1 MKRYRIRELL
11 VFCLVAG
18 MTAGLW
24 AKTQWTRITPQKF
37 DRKVTLLISEKN
49 RTYFELHKDSEI
61 ELHLSGPT
69 ELKVISRV
77 QIPSSKT
84 EQRYSYMLRR
94 DDGEWIKYSQRD
106 DVATHVQLKQNDSQ
120 KISNSK
126 TRVFEIPAGSHTYVF
141 RLPDNSSRREFL
153 RFHLRK
159 GDIGAPVKTVAITP
173 QSASESV
180 ELIVG
185 EEITTYYR
193 LRNENPV
200 NLTLIGPAS
209 LKILT
214 RLEYSSIMRGQQNY
228 RLQVFEDDSI
238 KSTYSLNSQKS
249 DVCKYKEPSSLVP
262 SKAEKIQLEIPAGE
276 HAYRF
281 VLPENHRTVL
291 IKFLLPK
298 KYLAGEP

>member
-1 MKRYRIRELL
+1 MKSYRIREAL
-11 VFCLVAG
+11 VLCLVAG
-18 MTAGLW
+18 MTMSLW
-24 AKTQWTRITPQKF
+24 AKTQWTRITPQKY
-37 DRKVTLLISEKN
+37 DKKVTLRISEKN
-49 RTYFELHKDSEI
+49 RTYFELRKDSEI

-69 ELKVISRV
+69 KLSVISRV
-77 QIPSSKT
+77 QIPSSRS
-84 EQRYSYMLRR
+84 EQRYSYMLQR

-106 DVATHVQLKQNDSQ
+106 EVATHVHLKQDDS
-120 KISNSK
+120 KRISNSK
-126 TRVFEIPAGSHTYVF
+126 KRVFEIPAGSHTYVF
-141 RLPDNSSRREFL
+141 RLPKKSSRRAFL

-159 GDIGAPVKTVAITP
+159 GDMGAPIKTVAITP
-173 QSASESV
+173 QDSSKAV

-193 LRNENPV
+193 LQKDNPV

-214 RLEYSSIMRGQQNY
+214 RLEYNSTMRGQQNF
-228 RLQVFEDDSI
+228 RVRVFEDDSI

-249 DVCKYKEPSSLVP
+249 DVCRYKEPLGLVP
-262 SKAEKIQLEIPAGE
+262 SKAEKLLLDIPAGE

-281 VLPENHRTVL
+281 VLPENHRTIL

-298 KYLAGEP
+298 KDLAGEP